1 MAHKKQGG
9 KARQHVRPAGKRL
22 GVKVSHGQKVKTGNV
37 LTRQRG
43 TKLKAGKN
51 VEVGRDH
58 TLFATAAGEIKFGQK
73 LGRKVISVVTE

>member
-9 KARQHVRPAGKRL
+9 KARQHTRPAGKRL
-22 GVKVSHGQKVKTGNV
+22 GVKVTDGQKVAPGMI

-51 VEVGRDH
+51 VNVGRDH
-58 TLFATAAGEIKFGQK
+58 TLFAISAGVVKFGQK
-73 LGRKVISVVTE
+73 LGRKIVSVVAE

>member
-9 KARQHVRPAGKRL
+9 KARQHTRPAGKRL
-22 GVKVSHGQKVKTGNV
+22 GVKVADGQKVASGNI

-51 VEVGRDH
+51 VKIGRDH
-58 TLFATAAGEIKFGQK
+58 TLFAVATGVVKFGQK
-73 LGRKVISVVTE
+73 LGRKFVSVISE

>member
-22 GVKVSHGQKVKTGNV
+22 GVKVADGQKVGAGNV
-37 LTRQRG
+37 LMRQRG

-58 TLFATAAGEIKFGQK
+58 TLFAMTTGIVKFGQK
-73 LGRKVISVVTE
+73 LGRKIISVVAE